1 MSPRSST
8 QDPWWVKALV
18 LSLVAVF
25 LSLILV
31 LPLVSVFAEA
41 LRQGLGPALEAMS
54 TVYSAFDDDDGIFG
68 TYLAD
73 ETTMLAEAAIF
84 GRPEGA

>member
-8 QDPWWVKALV
+8 QDPCWVKALV

-25 LSLILV
+25 LALILV

-41 LRQGLGPALEAMS
+41 LRQGLGPALEAIS
-54 TVYSAFDDDDGIFG
+54 
-68 TYLAD
+68 
-73 ETTMLAEAAIF
+73 
-84 GRPEGA
+84 EGAVCASLTPKA